1 MLKKKKSSARAV
13 LGDKKYNEIAS
24 KTGLPGGQGH
34 KLYEE
39 IRDLNAK
46 RPTVA
51 NAKKIESLKSQS
63 INYYKTFFLNK
74 ILYIVYMSDLTNL
87 IERLIASQ
95 SFPFRK

>member
-1 MLKKKKSSARAV
+1 MIYAKEKESAARGV

-39 IRDLNAK
+39 IRKLNAG

-51 NAKKIESLKSQS
+51 NVNKIESLKSQS
-63 INYYKTFFLNK
+63 INYYKNFAF
-74 ILYIVYMSDLTNL
+74 
-87 IERLIASQ
+87 
-95 SFPFRK
+95 